1 MHVLVSIL
9 AQIFWSNASRKSR
22 LKRKK
27 EGKKKRSGK
36 ADGRME
42 DMVPEG

>member
-27 EGKKKRSGK
+27 EGEKKSGK